1 MKSSIKRVVGGG
13 SVLVVLVAVLVLS
26 GCEEA
31 LDAPQE
37 PTPPGDDRPTPS
49 PSPEKPIPFNPPS
62 PPGPSVSGTAA
73 GTLRIQGAM
82 IVSAGQVHEGSAPT
96 ADAGLMGVKV
106 NGHVYLYHPD
116 LGDVQLSEE
125 TSDLAV
131 QYAIYGGAPESPAA
145 TLQVASA
152 TEPKPGNRYR
162 KTKTGMR
169 VRISTASP
177 SDHYTFENTTVL
189 WHTVVSRAEAQ
200 PTFFAPKSILG
211 MDWRNFEFYLE
222 RREEREVQ
230 VDGWDVELYRDLL
243 RGSFSAATL
252 VATPLSIGRY
262 RAAVA
267 AGADPQVFVKMVP
280 IVITE
285 EIAKVIDQLL
295 DQLPLDQC
303 LDIIVDPLLDV
314 AESHLIAMFTNENHR
329 IVSFSDALIQ
339 SFPANATLCA
349 ARVLAASAS
358 GGASELFIEAVEKV
372 MLLKWAANEVLV
384 GYDSIAY
391 DAYATVPGLPQPIR
405 WTAAVDDRTY
415 TAGTPITTL
424 TLPEASGGS
433 PPLTY
438 SLTPTVPGLTFS
450 AVTRTLRGTPTS
462 ADTYRMTYTTADRAG
477 GSASLRFNVTVQ
489 AASLPPEN
497 VGRKFRDC
505 ADCPLMVEA
514 PSGTYVMGSPATESG
529 RYSDEGPQHQ
539 VTIGYRLAAGVYE
552 VTFAEWDACVAAGG
566 CNGHVPADWGWG
578 RGTRP
583 VIGVNWFDAQNYL
596 QWLSGKT
603 GKRYR
608 LLSEAEWEYVAR
620 AGTTTP
626 YHTGSTISRDQA
638 NYDFRTVGST
648 VPVGSYPANAFGL
661 HDVHGNVWEWTQD
674 CWNDGYRG
682 APADGSAWEAGF
694 CDRRVNRGGSL
705 YNFPRYLRSAYRS
718 WETAGERDDDVGFRV
733 ARTLDS

>member
-1 MKSSIKRVVGGG
+1 MRWRRCGH
-13 SVLVVLVAVLVLS
+13 SVFGAVCVVVLAAVLVLS

-31 LDAPQE
+31 PVAPQE
-37 PTPPGDDRPTPS
+37 VKPTPEDAEDDGGTPPPVTPVKPTS
-49 PSPEKPIPFNPPS
+49 FNAPS
-62 PPGPSVSGTAA
+62 PPGPTVSGTAA

-96 ADAGLMGVKV
+96 AEAGLMGVKV

-211 MDWRNFEFYLE
+211 MDWENFEFYLE

-230 VDGWDVELYRDLL
+230 VDGRDVELYRDLL

-285 EIAKVIDQLL
+285 EIAKVVDQLL
-295 DQLPLDQC
+295 GLLPLDQC
-303 LDIIVDPLLDV
+303 LDIIVDPLLEV

-349 ARVLAASAS
+349 ARVIAASAS

-391 DAYATVPGLPQPIR
+391 DAYATVPGLPQPLR
-405 WTAAVDDRTY
+405 WTGAVDDRTY
-415 TAGTPITTL
+415 TVGTQIAPL
-424 TLPEASGGS
+424 TLPEATGGTGT
-433 PPLTY
+433 LTY
-438 SLTPTVPGLTFS
+438 SLAPAVPGLTFDS
-450 AVTRTLRGTPTS
+450 RPDRRVLSGTPTVDGDS
-462 ADTYRMTYTTADRAG
+462 SYGMTYTVTDSAGQTASITFGIAIEEAG
-477 GSASLRFNVTVQ
+477 EEGGETLSPGT
-489 AASLPPEN
+489 
-497 VGRKFRDC
+497 KFRDC
-505 ADCPLMVEA
+505 AECPLLVEV
-514 PSGTYVMGSPATESG
+514 PSGTYEMGSPATEEGHFSN
-529 RYSDEGPQHQ
+529 EGPQHT
-539 VTIGYRLAAGVYE
+539 VTIGYRLAVGVYE
-552 VTFAEWDACVAAGG
+552 VTFANGTRVWRTAAATDTDRVTRAGVAA
-566 CNGHVPADWGWG
+566 P
-578 RGTRP
+578 
-583 VIGVNWFDAQNYL
+583 
-596 QWLSGKT
+596 
-603 GKRYR
+603 
-608 LLSEAEWEYVAR
+608 
-620 AGTTTP
+620 
-626 YHTGSTISRDQA
+626 
-638 NYDFRTVGST
+638 
-648 VPVGSYPANAFGL
+648 
-661 HDVHGNVWEWTQD
+661 
-674 CWNDGYRG
+674 
-682 APADGSAWEAGF
+682 
-694 CDRRVNRGGSL
+694 DR
-705 YNFPRYLRSAYRS
+705 
-718 WETAGERDDDVGFRV
+718 
-733 ARTLDS
+733 